1 MPHPCRVLGDR
12 MGVLIFPIPES
23 TTRNLRAL
31 RLGPGDGVTMLR
43 MPWGLK
49 RFQQARCLH
58 FLTFSC
64 YRRAPLLGT
73 PRSRDIFEQ
82 TLERTRH
89 WYGFYVAGYVVMPE
103 HVHLLITE
111 PERAKL
117 SVALQM
123 LKQNVAHQLRGPEG
137 GIFWQPRYYDFN
149 VWSQPKRIEKLRYI
163 HRNPVKRGLVEEPQ
177 DWPWSSFRH
186 YLSGAEGV
194 VEIESQW
201 TARKR
206 GRMGVM
212 PQIGVQSQI
221 PRPVTA
227 KDAVTRTGQPRVLK

>member
-1 MPHPCRVLGDR
+1 M
-12 MGVLIFPIPES
+12 IFPIPES

-31 RLGPGDGVTMLR
+31 RLGPGGVTMLR

-206 GRMGVM
+206 ERMGVM